1 MPPCMI
7 PGGVAMAGSG
17 KTILVTGGA
26 GYVGSHCVIELLKE
40 DYNVIVIDNF
50 VNSIRNQSGKGE
62 SHYPESIIR
71 VQELTGK
78 PVTFYEAD
86 LCFKD
91 QLRQVFAKSI
101 TAGQPIDCVI
111 HFAALKAV
119 GESCRLPLKYYG
131 NNITG
136 SANLMEVMMEYSVKK
151 LVFSSSATVYGQPQY
166 LPVDEKHPV
175 GNCTNPY
182 GKTKF
187 FMEEIMKDMCAANSD
202 WGCQL
207 LRYFNPVGSHP
218 SGMIG
223 EDPQGIPNNLM
234 PFIAQT
240 AVGRREKLSVFGGDY
255 DTPDGTGVR
264 DYVHVMDLAVGHVQ
278 AVRQIIDPNF
288 TGVKT
293 YNLGTGKGVSV
304 LEMIRAFEEAS
315 GARVPYEIVDRRPGD
330 VASCYASCALAE
342 RELGFRAEKTVM
354 DMCRDTWTW
363 QSKNPNGFAKPKQ
376 PTNPKA

>member
-1 MPPCMI
+1 
-7 PGGVAMAGSG
+7 MAGSG
-17 KTILVTGGA
+17 KTILLTGGA
-26 GYVGSHCVIELLKE
+26 GYVGSHCVIELLKD

-50 VNSIRNQSGKGE
+50 VNSIKDQNLKGE
-62 SHYPESIIR
+62 SGYPESIVR
-71 VQELTGK
+71 VQNLTGK

-86 LCFKD
+86 LCNKD
-91 QLRQVFAKSI
+91 SLRQVFAKSFK
-101 TAGQPIDCVI
+101 TFQKVDCVI
-111 HFAALKAV
+111 HLAALKAV
-119 GESCRLPLKYYG
+119 GESCKLPLKYYG
-131 NNITG
+131 NNVTG
-136 SANLMEVMMEYSVKK
+136 SSNLMEVMMEYGVKK
-151 LVFSSSATVYGQPQY
+151 IVFSSSATVYGQPQY

-182 GKTKF
+182 GKTKL
-187 FMEEIMKDMCAANSD
+187 FMEEIMKDVCAANPE

-234 PFIAQT
+234 PFIAQV

-255 DTPDGTGVR
+255 DTLDGTGCR
-264 DYVHVMDLAVGHVQ
+264 DYIHVMDLAVGHVA
-278 AVRQIIDPNF
+278 AVRQILDTNF

-293 YNLGTGKGVSV
+293 YNLGTGQGVTV
-304 LEMIRAFEEAS
+304 LQMVKAFEEAS
-315 GARVPYEIVDRRPGD
+315 GAKVPYEIVDRRAGD

-342 RELGFRAEKTVM
+342 RELGFTAEKTLL

-363 QSKNPNGFAKPKQ
+363 QSKNPNGFTKQ
-376 PTNPKA
+376 KKQ